1 MRMRRQEASG
11 RPRLRVFGIRA
22 KLISVL
28 LALTIALGL
37 VSILQ
42 LQATLPRTLREELDK
57 RALSIARNVALR
69 VTDPLLTANPL
80 EVREIL
86 ADVQATNPDVRY
98 AFVLDSRGRLVAHTF
113 AGGFPRD
120 LLTQRPAAPDG
131 TEDVQWLLSEEGV
144 IHDATALIVDGLA
157 GHVRVGLSEAHLMAM
172 LRDMRRRQMLTL
184 ALACVLAVLL
194 GYLGIWKVTVRVP
207 QLVRAAQAVG
217 RGDLTVR
224 VRPGPADE
232 FGHLAE
238 AFNQM
243 VRDLARTRAL
253 VVRKEAARKALLQK
267 VLTAQEE
274 ERARISRELHDEVG
288 QALTGLIVGLRVLE
302 EGDAERQ
309 SQVTYLRDLAAGT
322 LESVRRLSRDLRP
335 AVLDDIGLVAA
346 IRRYAGDFAR
356 YHGIEGTVQVVGDE
370 SVRLPPVVETTL
382 YRITQE
388 ALTNVARHSQ
398 ARHFGIVL
406 DLRGPDVRL
415 VIEDDGRG
423 FDPGAPR
430 EGTGLTGI
438 SERLALVSGRMTIES
453 SPESGTTLFIAVPR
467 EKEDESDAHL
477 DRR

>member
-1 MRMRRQEASG
+1 MRRQEVSG

-28 LALTIALGL
+28 LALTVALGL

-120 LLTQRPAAPDG
+120 LLTQRPAAPDR

-172 LRDMRRRQMLTL
+172 LRDMRRRQILTL

-224 VRPGPADE
+224 VPPGPADE

-238 AFNQM
+238 TFNQM
-243 VRDLARTRAL
+243 V
-253 VVRKEAARKALLQK
+253 
-267 VLTAQEE
+267 
-274 ERARISRELHDEVG
+274 
-288 QALTGLIVGLRVLE
+288 
-302 EGDAERQ
+302 
-309 SQVTYLRDLAAGT
+309 
-322 LESVRRLSRDLRP
+322 
-335 AVLDDIGLVAA
+335 
-346 IRRYAGDFAR
+346 
-356 YHGIEGTVQVVGDE
+356 
-370 SVRLPPVVETTL
+370 
-382 YRITQE
+382 
-388 ALTNVARHSQ
+388 
-398 ARHFGIVL
+398 
-406 DLRGPDVRL
+406 
-415 VIEDDGRG
+415 
-423 FDPGAPR
+423 
-430 EGTGLTGI
+430 
-438 SERLALVSGRMTIES
+438 
-453 SPESGTTLFIAVPR
+453 
-467 EKEDESDAHL
+467 
-477 DRR
+477 